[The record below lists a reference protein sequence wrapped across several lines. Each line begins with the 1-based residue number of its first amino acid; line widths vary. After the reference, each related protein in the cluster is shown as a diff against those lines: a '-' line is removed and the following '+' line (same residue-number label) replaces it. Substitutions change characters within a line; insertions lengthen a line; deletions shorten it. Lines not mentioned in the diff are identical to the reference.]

1 MDQKVM
7 PLALRTPGS
16 QSINLMGLNKQ
27 DRERIARVGLTKWL
41 DEVCKEKDARRGL

>member
-1 MDQKVM
+1 MDQKVI

-16 QSINLMGLNKQ
+16 QSISIGGLNKQ

-41 DEVCKEKDARRGL
+41 DEVCDGKNKRASK